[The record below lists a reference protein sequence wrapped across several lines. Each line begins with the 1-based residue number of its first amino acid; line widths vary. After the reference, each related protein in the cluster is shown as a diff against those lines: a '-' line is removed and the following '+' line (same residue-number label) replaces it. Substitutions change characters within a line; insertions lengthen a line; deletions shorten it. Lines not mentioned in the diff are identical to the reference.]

1 MCIWIHIYSNLTF
14 IPMLILPTA
23 ESRGVLLS
31 FHLFTLSEKGTS
43 METNRIASRRALA
56 LIQIRASD
64 ADASSFARCAN
75 SLSRLAPVSRRC
87 RVAPAERAAWV
98 LPSCSSLLFRRGKTG
113 NPSAQTLLRT
123 RHSSPRMNAGAFW
136 LGLGN
141 HFSRPIRCFFPTGR
155 TSSAP
160 PEPRRTS

>member
-56 LIQIRASD
+56 LIQIRAK
-64 ADASSFARCAN
+64 A
-75 SLSRLAPVSRRC
+75 RRC
-87 RVAPAERAAWV
+87 ILIRTLCKFSLTARARIQA
-98 LPSCSSLLFRRGKTG
+98 LSGGPG
-113 NPSAQTLLRT
+113 
-123 RHSSPRMNAGAFW
+123 
-136 LGLGN
+136 
-141 HFSRPIRCFFPTGR
+141 
-155 TSSAP
+155 
-160 PEPRRTS
+160 